1 MASKFITEIKNSK
14 FKCFCYV
21 TEILKQNQEKLT
33 LMIWPMTKSLM
44 GILKKII
51 KNKKTLKN

>member
-21 TEILKQNQEKLT
+21 TEILKQNKEKLT

-44 GILKKII
+44 GILKII